1 MVDRNRIDLTFD
13 MVDIE
18 RQAWNMRN
26 AIRGFWQN
34 VVEEFSLLKQDV
46 ASIKK
51 FAHPGHNLRKTVFTT
66 EAR

>member
-1 MVDRNRIDLTFD
+1 
-13 MVDIE
+13 
-18 RQAWNMRN
+18 
-26 AIRGFWQN
+26 

>member
-13 MVDIE
+13 MVDSE

-51 FAHPGHNLRKTVFTT
+51 FAHPGHNL
-66 EAR
+66 